1 MISITQLSDEQLR
14 VELLEKYAHLER
26 YYPEMDAVKTLKAEL
41 YRRGYQRE
49 DIIQIAL
56 TSLIRLQHQAN

>member
-1 MISITQLSDEQLR
+1 MNSITQLNDEQLR
-14 VELLEKYAHLER
+14 GELLEQYSHLEQ
-26 YYPEMDAVKTLKAEL
+26 YYPETDAVKTLKSEL

-56 TSLIRLQHQAN
+56 TSLIRLQAN